1 MMIIK
6 GGKKYIIKIAC
17 LVGVPFV
24 VIPLIIG
31 LFFYSPF
38 IALGVLDFFIIL
50 VLLLFFKLWFKFIE
64 KKVVKLREEILKER
78 KIICE
83 GLASN
88 KTDRVI
94 GGWLFLSEAA
104 VEFYPYNINGEAKG
118 VAILLDDI
126 VNIEVKKDLLIVKS
140 SSKEFVFKVY
150 NAPLWEEMI
159 KKEL

>member
-1 MMIIK
+1 MIIK
-6 GGKKYIIKIAC
+6 GGEKYIIKIAC
-17 LVGVPFV
+17 FVGVPFV

-31 LFFYSPF
+31 LLFYIPF
-38 IALGVLDFFIIL
+38 IKLGVLDFFIII
-50 VLLLFFKLWFKFIE
+50 VILLFFKLWFKFVE

-104 VEFYPYNINGEAKG
+104 VEFYPYNVNGEVKS

-140 SSKEFVFKVY
+140 NSKEFVFKVY

>member
-1 MMIIK
+1 MIIK
-6 GGKKYIIKIAC
+6 GGEKYIIKIAC
-17 LVGVPFV
+17 FVGVPFV

-31 LFFYSPF
+31 LLFYSPF
-38 IALGVLDFFIIL
+38 IKLGVLDFFIII
-50 VLLLFFKLWFKFIE
+50 VILLFFKLWFKFIE

-104 VEFYPYNINGEAKG
+104 VEFYPYNVNGEVKS

-126 VNIEVKKDLLIVKS
+126 VNIEVKKDLLIIKS
-140 SSKEFVFKVY
+140 ISKEFTFNVFD
-150 NAPLWEEMI
+150 APLWKEMI

>member
-1 MMIIK
+1 MIIK
-6 GGKKYIIKIAC
+6 GGEKYIIKIAC
-17 LVGVPFV
+17 FVGVPFV

-31 LFFYSPF
+31 LLFYSPF
-38 IALGVLDFFIIL
+38 IKLGVLDFFIII
-50 VLLLFFKLWFKFIE
+50 VILLFFKLWFKFIE

-104 VEFYPYNINGEAKG
+104 VEFYPYNVNGEVKS

-140 SSKEFVFKVY
+140 SSTEFVFKVY

>member
-1 MMIIK
+1 MIIK
-6 GGKKYIIKIAC
+6 CGKKYIIKIAC

-38 IALGVLDFFIIL
+38 IALGVSDFFIIL
-50 VLLLFFKLWFKFIE
+50 VSLLLFKLWFKFIE

-88 KTDRVI
+88 RTDRVI

-104 VEFYPYNINGEAKG
+104 VEFYPYNVNGEVKS

-126 VNIEVKKDLLIVKS
+126 VNIEVKKDLLIIKS
-140 SSKEFVFKVY
+140 ISKEFTFNVFD
-150 NAPLWEEMI
+150 APLWEEMI

>member
-1 MMIIK
+1 MIIK
-6 GGKKYIIKIAC
+6 GGEKYIIKIAC
-17 LVGVPFV
+17 FVGVPFV

-31 LFFYSPF
+31 LLFYSPF
-38 IALGVLDFFIIL
+38 IKLGVLDFFIII
-50 VLLLFFKLWFKFIE
+50 VILLFFKLWFKFIE

-104 VEFYPYNINGEAKG
+104 VEFYPYNVNGEVKS

>member
-1 MMIIK
+1 MIIN
-6 GGKKYIIKIAC
+6 GGEKYIIKIAC
-17 LVGVPFV
+17 FVGVPFV

-31 LFFYSPF
+31 LLFYSPF
-38 IALGVLDFFIIL
+38 IKLGVLDFFIII
-50 VLLLFFKLWFKFIE
+50 VILLFFKLWFKFVE

-104 VEFYPYNINGEAKG
+104 VEFYPYNVNGEVKS

-140 SSKEFVFKVY
+140 NSKEFVFKVY

>member
-1 MMIIK
+1 MIIK
-6 GGKKYIIKIAC
+6 GGEKYIIKIAC
-17 LVGVPFV
+17 FVGVPFV

-31 LFFYSPF
+31 LLFYSPF
-38 IALGVLDFFIIL
+38 IKLGVLDFFIII
-50 VLLLFFKLWFKFIE
+50 VILLFFKLWFKFVE

-104 VEFYPYNINGEAKG
+104 VEFYPYNVNGEVKS

-140 SSKEFVFKVY
+140 NSKEFVFKVY